1 MSVLLGLTYYLNRP
15 CLYCSL
21 LLIIL
26 FATSCHWSHSC
37 LIDFS
42 YVPKKEGGSGYSTWF
57 IPRIQ
62 TLSERSI
69 NESQSLV
76 NETLGYVA
84 SALANTTIAGLTEAA
99 ARISGT
105 TVVENMTGG
114 YVSSVFTTVKELFRR
129 EWVIPCIGTRVVL

>member
-1 MSVLLGLTYYLNRP
+1 M
-15 CLYCSL
+15 
-21 LLIIL
+21 
-26 FATSCHWSHSC
+26 
-37 LIDFS
+37 IDFS
-42 YVPKKEGGSGYSTWF
+42 YVPRKEGGSGYSTWF

>member
-26 FATSCHWSHSC
+26 FATSCHWSQSC
-37 LIDFS
+37 LIDFN
-42 YVPKKEGGSGYSTWF
+42 YVPRKEGGSGYATWF

-62 TLSERSI
+62 TLGERSI
-69 NESQSLV
+69 NDSLSLA
-76 NETLGYVA
+76 NETLSYAV
-84 SALANTTIAGLTEAA
+84 SALANTTVASLTEAV
-99 ARISGT
+99 ARMSGT
-105 TVVENMTGG
+105 TVVESVTGG
-114 YVSSVFTTVKELFRR
+114 YLSSMFATVKELFRR